1 MVLQTCGF
9 PLRNDRFTSIGGGGT
24 KSISRLGLVKRDN
37 RRAGNMKRHA
47 HFFTLHR
54 LPLFNGSF
62 FCCRAVRCWCISAQS
77 AFVDIFLDGRTKKT
91 HCWCIVIHR
100 CWPLALSGPS
110 ACVRWLF
117 GEARCSRVMLYRS
130 ANRLLCVWTLILV
143 AFPCS
148 FHCYWPGLLVCLYR
162 GYGKKV
168 LHRYPLVIDSIRLH
182 P

>member
-1 MVLQTCGF
+1 MHTFSLCIGCHCSTDLFLLSGGAVLVHLGAIGLCGHF
-9 PLRNDRFTSIGGGGT
+9 P
-24 KSISRLGLVKRDN
+24 
-37 RRAGNMKRHA
+37 RRAY
-47 HFFTLHR
+47 
-54 LPLFNGSF
+54 
-62 FCCRAVRCWCISAQS
+62 
-77 AFVDIFLDGRTKKT
+77 KKT